1 MKKHVSIFIF
11 TVLCFLHSQAQA
23 PNAIPYQGV
32 ARNMSGN
39 IIASQSIS
47 LRLSIRDVSSA
58 GTVVYSEVHNV
69 ITTSLGLFNV
79 NIGQG
84 SNQTGTLAAV
94 NWGSAAKYIQVE
106 LDPAGGT
113 SYTNMGTTQLMSVPY
128 ALYAQN
134 SNTPGPAGPVGPVG
148 PTGATG
154 PVGPA
159 GPAGPLGPVGPAGA
173 TGPTGPVGPVGAT
186 GPVGPVGATG
196 PIGPVGPAGPA
207 GPLGPV
213 GPAGAT
219 GPAGPAGPVGSQ
231 GTQGDPG
238 PVGPDGATGPTG
250 VPGPVGPTGP
260 IGPAGATGP
269 AGVAG
274 PAGPAGVPG
283 PQGLQGPIGIQG
295 IQGIPGPA
303 GPTGPMG
310 ATGPAGSTGPAGPTG
325 PTGATGS
332 AGPGV
337 PTGGTANQVLAKVNS
352 TDYNTTWVTP
362 SGGGSHVDLIA
373 IKSTNQLLPVG
384 GPSVTPDDVSFT
396 NVLTSPT
403 LPGASYN
410 GTTYTVGVT
419 GFYLITANAVM
430 VPSTTTSVGLEILV
444 NGNTIAYGAV
454 AQSANFTSAG
464 SARGTASVVVG
475 LIAGNQVKIKA
486 QNTSSSTAKDL
497 AGGPDSPTRWS
508 IVKL

>member
-69 ITTSLGLFNV
+69 VTTSLGLFNV

-148 PTGATG
+148 PTGAT
-154 PVGPA
+154 
-159 GPAGPLGPVGPAGA
+159 
-173 TGPTGPVGPVGAT
+173 
-186 GPVGPVGATG
+186 
-196 PIGPVGPAGPA
+196 GPVGPAGPA

>member
-1 MKKHVSIFIF
+1 
-11 TVLCFLHSQAQA
+11 
-23 PNAIPYQGV
+23 
-32 ARNMSGN
+32 
-39 IIASQSIS
+39 
-47 LRLSIRDVSSA
+47 
-58 GTVVYSEVHNV
+58 
-69 ITTSLGLFNV
+69 
-79 NIGQG
+79 
-84 SNQTGTLAAV
+84 
-94 NWGSAAKYIQVE
+94 
-106 LDPAGGT
+106 
-113 SYTNMGTTQLMSVPY
+113 
-128 ALYAQN
+128 
-134 SNTPGPAGPVGPVG
+134 
-148 PTGATG
+148 
-154 PVGPA
+154 
-159 GPAGPLGPVGPAGA
+159 
-173 TGPTGPVGPVGAT
+173 
-186 GPVGPVGATG
+186 
-196 PIGPVGPAGPA
+196 
-207 GPLGPV
+207 
-213 GPAGAT
+213 
-219 GPAGPAGPVGSQ
+219 
-231 GTQGDPG
+231 
-238 PVGPDGATGPTG
+238 
-250 VPGPVGPTGP
+250 
-260 IGPAGATGP
+260 
-269 AGVAG
+269 
-274 PAGPAGVPG
+274 
-283 PQGLQGPIGIQG
+283 
-295 IQGIPGPA
+295 
-303 GPTGPMG
+303 MG